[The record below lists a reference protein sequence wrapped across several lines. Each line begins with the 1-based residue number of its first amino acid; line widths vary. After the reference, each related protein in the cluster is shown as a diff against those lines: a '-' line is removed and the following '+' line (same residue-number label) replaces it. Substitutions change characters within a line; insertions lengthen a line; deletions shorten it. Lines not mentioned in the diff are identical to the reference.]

1 MTYLV
6 DRKAVQIN
14 DKSELHFLHTRA
26 RQKNTMATTENIN
39 Q

>member
-6 DRKAVQIN
+6 DRKAVQTN

-26 RQKNTMATTENIN
+26 RQKKHNGDYGKY
-39 Q
+39 